1 MKSSRPLALAEGV
14 LANAIW
20 ASTFV
25 FVKLALVEAG
35 PLTVAGLRYFGGFLL
50 LAPLLVHRSNHRGSD
65 DRVGAG
71 LPKVPAQLDDRE
83 GPPPRRV
90 WLRLFLLG
98 LTGYTVGN
106 GALFWGLQH
115 MPATTGSLL
124 ISLTPLPVLFMGI
137 FWLREPT
144 TWRQV
149 AGLLICI
156 AGSVVF
162 LSPGGSAGEPL
173 GIGLGVLALFSFATF
188 GALGRQAARDGH
200 VDTLSLT
207 ALPLGLG
214 GGLLLL
220 LAFPL
225 EGAPGFSATGWVIV
239 LWLAVINTSLAYLLY
254 NHALRTLTA
263 LEMNVMFNLGPIGT
277 ALIAW
282 PLLGEGLS
290 DVQIVGMVLVILGVI
305 AVQAGREA

>member
-1 MKSSRPLALAEGV
+1 M
-14 LANAIW
+14 ANAIW

-25 FVKLALVEAG
+25 FVKLALTEAG

-50 LAPLLVHRSNHRGSD
+50 LLPLLVHRGSHGGVG
-65 DRVGAG
+65 DRKRNS
-71 LPKVPAQLDDRE
+71 L
-83 GPPPRRV
+83 RRV
-90 WLRLFLLG
+90 WLRLLLLG
-98 LTGYTVGN
+98 LSGYTIGN

-124 ISLTPLPVLFMGI
+124 ISLTPLPVLLMGS

-144 TWRQV
+144 TWRQI
-149 AGLLICI
+149 AGLVICI
-156 AGSVVF
+156 AGSVIF

-188 GALGRQAARDGH
+188 GVLGREAARDRH

-220 LAFPL
+220 LAIPL
-225 EGAPGFSATGWVIV
+225 EGPPNLSGTGWAII
-239 LWLAVINTSLAYLLY
+239 LWLVVVNTVSAYLLY
-254 NHALRTLTA
+254 NHALKTLTA

-282 PLLGEGLS
+282 PLLGERLPA
-290 DVQIVGMVLVILGVI
+290 VQIVGMVMVILGVI
-305 AVQAGREA
+305 AVQAGRK